1 MSSKK
6 EDETDKEE
14 GEEMEAKTAE
24 EDDNFMWQ
32 DYLEVTNADEVPGVL
47 FQHVE
52 QSLQSG
58 IQEGMKLE
66 VPHKNNPNHYWIATI
81 VMTCGPLLRLRYV
94 GHGDDRTKDFWYDLT
109 KVRAHPV
116 GWVSS
121 QPPGD
126 PAKLLPPED
135 LVDKFQDLSSSL
147 FAPGGA
153 LAGVTT
159 VPPHLLAGDGFTP
172 VDRIKEGMKLE
183 IQDLTN
189 AFHYWFATI
198 IRNVGGRLLLEYEI
212 PVKIECESSND
223 TIKNDLKFWLFYC
236 SERIYHVGWV
246 AKRGSPFSYVP
257 PKKIKTAFD
266 DCLPDWDAV
275 TQNVFAEAKK
285 NPAPLDLF
293 QNNGPNEKHGV
304 QEGTKLEAVHP
315 LMRTQICPAT
325 VTQVFDAYYY
335 LVTLDG
341 IDGAAWCCHADFPYV
356 FPKGWAKERKITVR
370 PPDEEREAVEWREP
384 VRTGK
389 GGRSDADEPRFTPGS
404 KLEAVNPL
412 DPNTIC
418 VATVEKVVDHLV
430 WIHLDTED
438 SFHPSHIVSMN
449 STDIF
454 PVGWCE
460 SNLYPLKP
468 PRYYHMPS
476 RPNAGGGS
484 GGSSVASSTDR
495 KENSENNQRSFWCP
509 KIYFNHKCFSGPFLS
524 KGKLAQLPK
533 TVGPGP
539 VTLVMRV
546 VLSMLISSA
555 YKSSRVLKELQAEG
569 NPGPGMHLEVLK
581 AKYKLNSYRASVA
594 VVTSADKIPAFC
606 MDICNKLQC
615 CPHMFGP
622 ELVGEKCPAECSVL
636 SKTKFTQYWLRGK
649 RKIGR
654 PKGEASNLVSKP
666 KQRRKRGRRRLFT
679 STASIQGI
687 KAQRAS
693 DEGAMDVDG
702 CDETAPSSPVAEGK
716 SSPTH
721 PAGNESEGSGSESR
735 PAPKPP
741 ASTPQNNRSVG
752 GAVFKRKYVKKEVPR
767 MEMKTRGAK
776 LPNFAL
782 QMRAGRWGK
791 AEGGSGRTGGGG
803 ASLDC
808 GEAPEGPAA
817 SPQEPPRPPTQPASS
832 TPATSSPTPRRLH
845 LHHHPLRPGRHSNH
859 RPPLQMGGILPPKPA
874 AAGRPH
880 PWLGS
885 NPLEWSVNQV
895 TGYIKGTHDCA
906 HLAAR
911 LGEEEIDGQA
921 FMLLNLPTVQE
932 HLNLK
937 LDPAIKLC
945 RHIEKLKF
953 AFYMQY
959 GCK

>member
-1 MSSKK
+1 MS
-6 EDETDKEE
+6 EDKAEEIGKEE
-14 GEEMEAKTAE
+14 CEEMETKAAE
-24 EDDNFMWQ
+24 EDDIFMWQ
-32 DYLEVTNADEVPGVL
+32 DYLEVTNSVEVPGVL

-66 VPHKNNPNHYWIATI
+66 VPHKNNPNNYWVATI
-81 VMTCGPLLRLRYV
+81 VMTCGPLLRLRYE
-94 GHGDDRTKDFWYDLT
+94 GHEDDRTKDFWYDLT
-109 KVRAHPV
+109 KVSAHPL

-121 QPPGD
+121 QSDGD
-126 PAKLLPPED
+126 PAKLLPPDD
-135 LVDKFQDLSSSL
+135 LAEKFKDVAPL
-147 FAPGGA
+147 FGPGGT
-153 LAGVTT
+153 LEGVKS
-159 VPPHLLAGDGFTP
+159 VPPHLLSGNGFTP

-189 AFHYWFATI
+189 AHHHWFATI
-198 IRNVGGRLLLEYEI
+198 KRNVGGRLLLEYET
-212 PVKIECESSND
+212 PVKIESDSSD
-223 TIKNDLKFWLFYC
+223 ATSKNNFTLWLFYC

-257 PKKIKTAFD
+257 PKKIKLAFGD
-266 DCLPDWDAV
+266 SLPDWGAV
-275 TQNVFAEAKK
+275 AKNVLAEAEK

-293 QNNGPNEKHGV
+293 QNDGPKKKHGL

-315 LMRTQICPAT
+315 VTRTQICPAT
-325 VTQVFDAYYY
+325 VTKVFDDHHY

-341 IDGAAWCCHADFPYV
+341 MEDAMWCCYADFPYV
-356 FPKGWAKERKITVR
+356 FPKGWAKERKISIKS
-370 PPDEEREAVEWREP
+370 PNEEWEAVEWREP
-384 VRTGK
+384 AKGGK
-389 GGRSDADEPRFTPGS
+389 GGGRLEADEEEPRFVPGA
-404 KLEAVNPL
+404 KLEAVNPA
-412 DPNTIC
+412 DSNTIC

-438 SFHPSHIVSMN
+438 SFHPSHIVSVN
-449 STDIF
+449 SLEIF

-476 RPNAGGGS
+476 RQNTGGGS
-484 GGSSVASSTDR
+484 AEGSVASSTDR
-495 KENSENNQRSFWCP
+495 KENSENNPRSFWCP

-533 TVGPGP
+533 AVGPGP

-679 STASIQGI
+679 STANAQGV
-687 KAQRAS
+687 KPQRTN
-693 DEGAMDVDG
+693 DEAPMDVDG
-702 CDETAPSSPVAEGK
+702 CDEETAPPSPVAEGK
-716 SSPTH
+716 NSSPSQ
-721 PAGNESEGSGSESR
+721 PAGNESEGSGQESR
-735 PAPKPP
+735 PAPKAA
-741 ASTPQNNRSVG
+741 ASSPQNRTVG
-752 GAVFKRKYVKKEVPR
+752 PVFKRKYVKKEVPR
-767 MEMKTRGAK
+767 LEMKTRGAK

-782 QMRAGRWGK
+782 QMRVGRWGK
-791 AEGGSGRTGGGG
+791 AETASRAPGR
-803 ASLDC
+803 
-808 GEAPEGPAA
+808 
-817 SPQEPPRPPTQPASS
+817 PPRGRPPLRKNLPAP
-832 TPATSSPTPRRLH
+832 TPAPPPPPPPPPPPQ
-845 LHHHPLRPGRHSNH
+845 HPSLPPPPP
-859 RPPLQMGGILPPKPA
+859 PPLQMISAKGP
-874 AAGRPH
+874 GRLQPG
-880 PWLGS
+880 WLGS
-885 NPLEWSVNQV
+885 NPLEWSVTQV
-895 TGYIKGTHDCA
+895 TGYIKGTHDCS

-932 HLNLK
+932 HLHLK
-937 LDPAIKLC
+937 LGPAIKLC